1 MIDYAHAQLTATV
14 SSACTQYIRTYFRFR
29 NVVVSGEFE
38 QKWLCNIELDTTLP
52 KTSKMASNS
61 SETPETTDSPEDKLI
76 AEIPEQ
82 EEDSSLL
89 DSALGDVSVTE
100 EQDNLLD
107 DTADAVQIEDPV
119 RRECG
124 TADTP
129 FEAHL

>member
-1 MIDYAHAQLTATV
+1 
-14 SSACTQYIRTYFRFR
+14 
-29 NVVVSGEFE
+29 
-38 QKWLCNIELDTTLP
+38 
-52 KTSKMASNS
+52 MASNS

-124 TADTP
+124 QECGTADIP
-129 FEAHL
+129 FEAHLWPTSQQNLQMLASLPGLHPNFCPLQYENWGGGENSLWCVPCHN

>member
-1 MIDYAHAQLTATV
+1 
-14 SSACTQYIRTYFRFR
+14 
-29 NVVVSGEFE
+29 
-38 QKWLCNIELDTTLP
+38 
-52 KTSKMASNS
+52 MASNS

-124 TADTP
+124 RECGTADIP

>member
-1 MIDYAHAQLTATV
+1 MHPRSDLH
-14 SSACTQYIRTYFRFR
+14 IRTYFRFR

-38 QKWLCNIELDTTLP
+38 RKWLCNIELDTTLP

-124 TADTP
+124 QECGTADIP

>member
-1 MIDYAHAQLTATV
+1 VTDYAHAQLTATILH
-14 SSACTQYIRTYFRFR
+14 IRTYFRFR

-38 QKWLCNIELDTTLP
+38 QKWFCNIELDTTLP

-119 RRECG
+119 RR
-124 TADTP
+124 
-129 FEAHL
+129 